1 MIFCRHTSIVLPTIV
16 EGVTYPGEL
25 RKTGLRMAQKND
37 EENRRRANRRRVYK
51 GAQITFDDAQRR
63 CIVRNLSE
71 GGAMLDVP
79 STATAPRI
87 PHVIELAFD
96 ANMIR
101 RLCHVVWREG
111 ERLGGQ
117 FS

>member
-1 MIFCRHTSIVLPTIV
+1 M
-16 EGVTYPGEL
+16 
-25 RKTGLRMAQKND
+25 QKNA

-51 GAQITFDDAQRR
+51 GARITFQDAQRR

-71 GGAMLDVP
+71 GGAMLDV
-79 STATAPRI
+79 TLTAPGACI
-87 PHVIELAFD
+87 PHVVELVFD
-96 ANMIR
+96 VDMVR

-111 ERLGGQ
+111 ERLGVQ